1 VTGESSPDAL
11 TLQAVSAASVDAMI
25 AREREEL
32 VRRYETLLTG
42 YQPALTRMAASY
54 EWAPHKREDLLQEIL
69 LAIWKALPKFRGD
82 CSERTFIFRI
92 EQNRCLTHIWQRG
105 RDAQTSD
112 DPLDVADPHSNPEA
126 QAIAVREQSRLQDA
140 IRSLPIAYRQVLT
153 LTLEDLSQ
161 AEIAAV
167 LGITE
172 NNAAV
177 RLNRARNA
185 LKKVLGGPR

>member
-1 VTGESSPDAL
+1 MTGESSPDAF
-11 TLQAVSAASVDAMI
+11 TLQAASAEAMI

-32 VRRYETLLTG
+32 VRRYEILLVA
-42 YQPALTRMAASY
+42 YQPALARMAASY

-69 LAIWKALPKFRGD
+69 LALWKALPKFRGD
-82 CSERTFIFRI
+82 CSERTFVFRI
-92 EQNRCLTHIWQRG
+92 AQNRCLTHIWQRG
-105 RDAQTSD
+105 RDAPTAEEPPD
-112 DPLDVADPHSNPEA
+112 LADPRSNPEA
-126 QAIAVREQSRLQDA
+126 QAIASREQKGLQDA
-140 IRSLPIAYRQVLT
+140 IRSLPIGYRQVLT

-185 LKKVLGGPR
+185 LRKLLGGPR

>member
-1 VTGESSPDAL
+1 MTSESSPDAL
-11 TLQAVSAASVDAMI
+11 TLQAVSATPADVMI

-32 VRRYETLLTG
+32 VRRYETLLAA
-42 YQPALTRMAASY
+42 YQPALARMAASY

-82 CSERTFIFRI
+82 CSERTFVFRI
-92 EQNRCLTHIWQRG
+92 AQNRCLTHIWQRG
-105 RDAQTSD
+105 RDAQTAD
-112 DPLDVADPHSNPEA
+112 DPPDLADPHSNPEA
-126 QAIAVREQSRLQDA
+126 QAIALREQSRLQDA

-185 LKKVLGGPR
+185 LRKMLGGPR

>member
-11 TLQAVSAASVDAMI
+11 TLPAASAEAMI
-25 AREREEL
+25 AREREEF
-32 VRRYETLLTG
+32 VHRYESLLAA

-54 EWAPHKREDLLQEIL
+54 EWAPYQREDLLQEIL

-92 EQNRCLTHIWQRG
+92 AQNRCLTHIWQRG
-105 RDAQTSD
+105 RDAQISD
-112 DPLDVADPHSNPEA
+112 DPPDLVDPRSNPEV
-126 QAIAVREQSRLQDA
+126 QAIALREQNRLQDA

-185 LKKVLGGPR
+185 LRKMLGGPR

>member
-11 TLQAVSAASVDAMI
+11 TLQAASAEAMI

-32 VRRYETLLTG
+32 ARRYESLLAA
-42 YQPALTRMAASY
+42 YQPALARMAASY

-82 CSERTFIFRI
+82 CSERTFVFRI
-92 EQNRCLTHIWQRG
+92 AQNRCLTHIWQRG
-105 RDAQTSD
+105 RDPQTAD
-112 DPLDVADPHSNPEA
+112 DPPDLEDPRSDPEA
-126 QAIAVREQSRLQDA
+126 QVIALREQGRLQDA

-185 LKKVLGGPR
+185 LRKVLGGPR